1 MSDPKP
7 KTKPKLKRPA
17 AIDLGDLHVSIVRG
31 PNVEGRWYWRARDA
45 DRATVWTGWA
55 TRDEAAREGAAIL
68 AKPKPNATTAIYAET
83 ASTMEE
89 VLSAWWRVIEGDTV
103 LRPTTKRCYLNRLQ
117 WLRPHLGDLPVAGM
131 NQAALQGYLAKRLA
145 EGAARRTIRGEFISL
160 RHAWRL
166 GIERGLLTNRP
177 LPNLKLRID
186 PKLHVRSHHT
196 PTQDDVTRALA
207 ELSGEL
213 ALTVQLLVATG
224 ARVGEVIGLRRNHLD
239 RARGTLRLDGK
250 TGPRDFP
257 VTEGLLSLI
266 GDRFD
271 GSDAPVLH
279 FDVKEP
285 RDQIRVQL
293 RHACKTV
300 GVPIFTPHGLRRLA
314 VDRMARAGVE
324 PSVAA
329 SITGHDPNVMLKH
342 YRAVSDDDLR
352 LVAQQADLGWFARAL
367 TPTLETQ

>member
-1 MSDPKP
+1 MNKP
-7 KTKPKLKRPA
+7 RYKRPA

-55 TRDEAAREGAAIL
+55 TRDEAAREGAAVL
-68 AKPKPNATTAIYAET
+68 ARPKPSATAEFQAKT
-83 ASTMEE
+83 ASTMGE
-89 VLSAWWRVIEGDTV
+89 VLSAWWSVIEGDTV
-103 LRPTTKRCYLNRLQ
+103 LRATTKRSYLNRLQ
-117 WLRPHLGDLPVAGM
+117 WLSRHFGGVPVSGM
-131 NQAALQGYLAKRLA
+131 NQAALQAYLATRLTA
-145 EGAARRTIRGEFISL
+145 GAAQRTIRAEFISL

-166 GIERGLLTNRP
+166 GIERGLLANRP
-177 LPNLKLRID
+177 LPQLKLRID
-186 PKLHVRSHHT
+186 PKAHVSNHRT
-196 PTQDDVTRALA
+196 PTQDEVARTLR
-207 ELSGEL
+207 ELSGEM

-224 ARVGEVIGLRRNHLD
+224 ARVGEVTSLKRCDFD

-257 VTEGLLSLI
+257 LTEGLLSLI
-266 GDRFD
+266 GDRLD
-271 GSDAPVLH
+271 GSNAPLLRIDAKAPPQVVRLHVL
-279 FDVKEP
+279 
-285 RDQIRVQL
+285 R
-293 RHACKTV
+293 ACARA
-300 GVPIFTPHGLRRLA
+300 GVPQFTPHGLRRLA

>member
-1 MSDPKP
+1 M
-7 KTKPKLKRPA
+7 
-17 AIDLGDLHVSIVRG
+17 RG
-31 PNVEGRWYWRARDA
+31 PNAEGRWYWRARDA

-68 AKPKPNATTAIYAET
+68 ARPKPSANAELQTKT
-83 ASTMEE
+83 ASTMGE
-89 VLSAWWRVIEGDTV
+89 VLDSWWSVIEGDTV
-103 LRPTTKRCYLNRLQ
+103 LRAPTKRGYLSRL
-117 WLRPHLGDLPVAGM
+117 LRLRRLLSHVPVAGM
-131 NQAALQGYLAKRLA
+131 NRAALQGYLAKRIE
-145 EGAARRTIRGEFISL
+145 EGAALRTIRGEFISL
-160 RHAWRL
+160 GHAWRI
-166 GIERGLLTNRP
+166 GIERELIPNRP
-177 LPNLKLRID
+177 LPSLKLRID
-186 PKLHVRSHHT
+186 PKVYVANHHT
-196 PTQDDVTRALA
+196 PTQDEVTRALA
-207 ELSGEL
+207 ELPSEV

-224 ARVGEVIGLRRNHLD
+224 ARVGEVISLRRNSLD

-266 GDRFD
+266 GDRLD
-271 GSDAPVLH
+271 GTDAPVLN

-285 RDQIRVQL
+285 RDLIRVQL
-293 RHACKTV
+293 LRACARAS
-300 GVPIFTPHGLRRLA
+300 VPEFTPHGLRRMA

-352 LVAQQADLGWFARAL
+352 LVAKQADLGWFARAL
-367 TPTLETQ
+367 YPTLEVK

>member
-1 MSDPKP
+1 MNKP
-7 KTKPKLKRPA
+7 RYKRPA

-31 PNVEGRWYWRARDA
+31 PNAEGRWYWRARDA

-68 AKPKPNATTAIYAET
+68 AKPKASATSAIQTET
-83 ASTMEE
+83 ASTMGE
-89 VLSAWWRVIEGDTV
+89 VLNSWWRVIEGDTV
-103 LRPTTKRCYLNRLQ
+103 LRASTKRGYLCRRQ
-117 WLRPHLGDLPVAGM
+117 WLTRHFGDVTVGGM
-131 NQAALQGYLAKRLA
+131 NQAALQAYLAKRIA
-145 EGAARRTIRGEFISL
+145 GGAAQRTIRGEFISL

-166 GIERGLLTNRP
+166 GIERGLIPNRP
-177 LPNLKLRID
+177 LPSLKLRID
-186 PKLHVRSHHT
+186 PKVYVANHHT
-196 PTQDDVTRALA
+196 PTEDEVTRALV
-207 ELSGEL
+207 ELPSEV

-224 ARVGEVIGLRRNHLD
+224 ARLGEALGLRRYSLD

-266 GDRFD
+266 GDRLD
-271 GSDAPVLH
+271 GTDAPVLN
-279 FDVKEP
+279 FDVK
-285 RDQIRVQL
+285 QIGDRVRVQIS
-293 RHACKTV
+293 RACARA
-300 GVPIFTPHGLRRLA
+300 GVPEFTPHGLRRMA

-329 SITGHDPNVMLKH
+329 SITGHDPIVMLKH

-352 LVAQQADLGWFARAL
+352 LVAKQADLGWFARAL
-367 TPTLETQ
+367 NPALETQ